1 MNPMKQH
8 EFVTGVD
15 WAINQNWSLE
25 TRYSRK
31 RLDNTIEDMAITD
44 NLGFYIGNPG
54 SSFADIL
61 HRSTSIPCG
70 TQPNF
75 ACTPDAAGNYLNTT
89 PFCAECP
96 AVQRAVRDYDGVEF
110 RLAKRPTGRWFGA
123 VSYTYSKLR
132 GNYAG
137 LTNSDP
143 TDGGGGRHAPNNG
156 RAFDIPNMTYNVNGT
171 PDYGPL
177 ATDRPNTATM
187 QGYFRQK
194 WFRGQESVIGFT
206 QALFQGSPI
215 STCWSVVGTGSAC
228 MWGPRGSFYNTH
240 RDSATGNLVLD
251 SVDTN
256 ARTDPYQQT
265 DVNLTHEI
273 PVSKAHE
280 NMRLKF
286 EANISNLFNNR
297 SATAFNENIM
307 AGSGLINPARAP
319 RFSGDPGTDWG
330 KIMNG
335 FDPVAAFNGTGA
347 FAGTTAPFPC
357 APASSTCVGGLKSP
371 TIQTPLTMANRYG
384 LGQVFEGARQ
394 IRLAFRF
401 QF

>member
-1 MNPMKQH
+1 
-8 EFVTGVD
+8 V
-15 WAINQNWSLE
+15 I
-25 TRYSRK
+25 
-31 RLDNTIEDMAITD
+31 
-44 NLGFYIGNPG
+44 
-54 SSFADIL
+54 
-61 HRSTSIPCG
+61 
-70 TQPNF
+70 
-75 ACTPDAAGNYLNTT
+75 PDAAGNNYLNST

-96 AVQRAVRDYDGVEF
+96 SVRPAVRDYDGVEF

-137 LTNSDP
+137 LTNTDP

-156 RAFDIPNMTYNVNGT
+156 RAFDLPNMVYNVDGT

-194 WFRGQESVIGFT
+194 WFRGQETVIGFT

-228 MWGPRGSFYNTH
+228 MWQPRGSFDNLH
-240 RDSATGNLVLD
+240 RDATNGNNWVLD
-251 SVDTN
+251 SVDSS

-265 DVNLTHEI
+265 DVNLMHEI

-297 SATAFNENIM
+297 SATAFNQN
-307 AGSGLINPARAP
+307 ALASGLISPTRAS
-319 RFSGDPGTDWG
+319 RFSGDPQVDWG

-335 FDPVAAFNGTGA
+335 FDPIAAVNATGA
-347 FAGTTAPFPC
+347 FAGVQAKRTL
-357 APASSTCVGGLKSP
+357 AS
-371 TIQTPLTMANRYG
+371 RYG